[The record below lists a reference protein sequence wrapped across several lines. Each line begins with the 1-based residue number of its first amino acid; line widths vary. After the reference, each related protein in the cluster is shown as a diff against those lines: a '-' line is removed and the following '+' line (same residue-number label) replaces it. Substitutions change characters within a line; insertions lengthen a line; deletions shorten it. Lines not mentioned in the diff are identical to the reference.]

1 MQTDYLKVKP
11 LIQKILNEV
20 KSAAVICVL
29 VGDGCPHIARCENFS
44 GSDLAPKSTSGLSHF
59 WYSSFPLQ
67 DSLDQARENAEGRP
81 ALDKN
86 WLRARSDS
94 DFLTYGVRV
103 QKLYKR

>member
-1 MQTDYLKVKP
+1 M
-11 LIQKILNEV
+11 
-20 KSAAVICVL
+20 
-29 VGDGCPHIARCENFS
+29 CENFS
-44 GSDLAPKSTSGLSHF
+44 VRGSDLAPKSAPGLSHF

-94 DFLTYGVRV
+94 DFFTDTEALQALELGVPG
-103 QKLYKR
+103 QIHQ